1 MAAKDIMTEHCK
13 GPDRPTLSLSYGTR
27 GTAAAP
33 PPSASSPGL
42 ANHELRRIV
51 ASILG

>member
-1 MAAKDIMTEHCK
+1 MTQPCK
-13 GPDRPTLSLSYGTR
+13 GPDRSTLTLSYGTR
-27 GTAAAP
+27 GTTAAP
-33 PPSASSPGL
+33 APSAPSHGL